1 MWRTTLKSVGAH
13 KRRLVATCLA
23 VMFGVAFL
31 SATLVVGDTM
41 TAGFSDIFAESNA
54 GTDAVVRNAT
64 QVGEDDEV
72 ERGLVDAGLAQQ
84 IAAVDGVASAEPEIY
99 GYGRIV
105 GADGDPLGGN
115 GPPTFAAGWV
125 GDDELNPYDLA
136 EGRAPAAPGEAVID
150 KAASEEGDL
159 AIGDTTTIRV
169 PEPVEVTIVGLASFA
184 GANSA
189 GPTTFAAFTPAWA
202 SELLLPG
209 RPGKATSIRVAAEPG
224 VSQAELVERLDP
236 VLPHGVESLTG
247 AELTAEMEDD
257 IQGDFLGFFTTALL
271 VFAGVSLVVATFSIY
286 NTFSILVAQRT
297 RESAL
302 LRALGASRGQVLR
315 STVVEALAV
324 GILASAAG
332 VAAGV
337 GLAAGMLA
345 VFGAIG
351 LSLPAHALVIGTGS
365 VVTAAAI
372 GVIVT
377 LAASLAPALRASRTA
392 PLEALRAV
400 AVDRSGASW
409 WRAAV
414 GLAVTG
420 AGVAG
425 VLAGTSGAGNFPLTG
440 LGAVLTLVGV
450 VLFGPVAARPA
461 AGLLAAPGAALRGV
475 TGSLARRNAMRNPRR
490 TAGTASALMVGV
502 AVVSL
507 FTVVGASIKESMD
520 ATIAQQFHGD
530 LVVTDPAFSSVG
542 FSPEMGRSIAALDE
556 VDATSSLANAPLR
569 VEGEDTLATTIEP
582 ATFDRMLDLDV
593 LGGGR
598 MADVGDDE
606 VAVSEE
612 YAKDHGLALGDP
624 LPVTFADGAS
634 AEPTVGAIYA
644 RGNLMGDLLVPEP
657 LFRPH
662 TATPSDFVVMI
673 TVADGTTID
682 QAESA
687 IQTVAD
693 RFGAPDVQTGDEYV
707 ETASGQVDD
716 VLNMVYGLLVL
727 AIIIALMGIAN
738 TLSLSIHE
746 RSRELGLLRAVG
758 QTRRQLRS
766 MVRGEAAT
774 VALFGTAGGVGL
786 GIFLGWAMVD
796 TLASEGFTSFAIP
809 AGPLAV
815 VMVIGA
821 LVGVVA
827 AVRPAR
833 RAARM
838 DVLAAIASE

>member
-1 MWRTTLKSVGAH
+1 MWKTTLKSVRAH
-13 KRRLVATCLA
+13 KRRLLATCLA

-64 QVGEDDEV
+64 QVGEDDIV
-72 ERGLVDAGLAQQ
+72 ERGRVDADLAQQ
-84 IAAVDGVASAEPEIY
+84 IAAVDGVAAAAPEIW

-115 GPPTFAAGWV
+115 GPPTFAANWIT
-125 GDDELNPYDLA
+125 DDGLNPYDLA
-136 EGRAPAAPGEAVID
+136 EGRPPAAPGEAVVD
-150 KAASEEGDL
+150 KGAAEEGDL

-184 GANSA
+184 GADSA
-189 GPTTFAAFTPAWA
+189 GPTTYAAFTTDWA

-209 RPGKATSIRVAAEPG
+209 EPDKATSIRVAAEPG
-224 VSQAELVERLDP
+224 VSQAELVDRLDP
-236 VLPHGVESLTG
+236 VLPDGVESLTG
-247 AELTAEMEDD
+247 AQLTAEMEDD
-257 IQGDFLGFFTTALL
+257 IQGDFLGFFSQALL

-315 STVVEALAV
+315 SIAVEALAV
-324 GILASAAG
+324 GIVASAVG
-332 VAAGV
+332 IAAGI

-345 VFGAIG
+345 IFGAIG
-351 LSLPAHALVIGTGS
+351 ISLPAHALVIGTGS
-365 VVTAAAI
+365 VVSAAAV

-377 LAASLAPALRASRTA
+377 LAASLVPALRASRTA
-392 PLEALRAV
+392 PMAALRAV

-409 WRAAV
+409 WRAGV
-414 GLAVTG
+414 GLVVTG
-420 AGVAG
+420 AGVAA
-425 VLAGTSGAGNFPLTG
+425 VLRGTSGDGNFSLTG
-440 LGAVLTLVGV
+440 LGALVTLVGV
-450 VLFGPVAARPA
+450 VLLGPVAARPV

-507 FTVVGASIKESMD
+507 FTVVGASIKESMN
-520 ATIAQQFHGD
+520 ATIAEQYKGD
-530 LVVTDPAFSSVG
+530 LVVSDPAFSSVG
-542 FSPEMGRSIAALDE
+542 FSPELSAAIAGLDE
-556 VDATSSLANAPLR
+556 VDATSSLSNAPLR
-569 VEGEDTLATTIEP
+569 VDGKDTLATTIEP
-582 ATFDRMLDLDV
+582 ATFDPMLDLDV
-593 LGGGR
+593 VGGGKI
-598 MADVGDDE
+598 ADVGDDE
-606 VAVSEE
+606 VAVSQD
-612 YAKDHGLALGDP
+612 YADDHHLALGDP
-624 LPVTFADGAS
+624 LPLTFADGGS
-634 AEPTVGAIYA
+634 AEPTVGAIYT
-644 RGNLMGDLLVPEP
+644 RGNLMGDLLVPEA
-657 LFRPH
+657 LFLPH
-662 TATPSDFVVMI
+662 TATPSDFVIMI
-673 TVADGTTID
+673 TLAGGTSLD
-682 QAESA
+682 QGEQA
-687 IQTVAD
+687 IQAVAD

-707 ETASGQVDD
+707 KTASGQVDQ
-716 VLNMVYGLLVL
+716 VLNLVYGLLVL
-727 AIIIALMGIAN
+727 AIVIALMGIAN

-786 GIFLGWAMVD
+786 GIFLGWALVD

-815 VMVIGA
+815 VMAIGA

-838 DVLAAIASE
+838 DVLSAIATD

>member
-13 KRRLVATCLA
+13 KRRLLATCLA

-64 QVGEDDEV
+64 QVGEEDVV
-72 ERGLVDAGLAQQ
+72 ERGLVDAGLAGQ
-84 IAAVDGVASAEPEIY
+84 IASVDGVAAAVPEIW
-99 GYGRIV
+99 GSGRIV
-105 GADGDPLGGN
+105 GSDGDPIGGN
-115 GPPTFAAGWV
+115 GPPTFAAGWI
-125 GDDELNPYDLA
+125 GNDALNPYQLA
-136 EGRAPAAPGEAVID
+136 SGRAPTAPGEAVID
-150 KAASEEGDL
+150 KGAAEEGHL

-169 PEPVEVTIVGLASFA
+169 PQPVDVTIVGLATFA
-184 GANSA
+184 GADSA
-189 GPTTFAAFTPAWA
+189 GPTTFAAFTPEWA

-209 RPGKATSIRVAAEPG
+209 QPGKATSIRVAAEPG
-224 VSQAELVERLDP
+224 VSQSELVRRIDP

-247 AELTAEMEDD
+247 AQVTKEMEDD
-257 IQGDFLGFFTTALL
+257 IQGAFLGFFTTALL

-324 GILASAAG
+324 GIVASAIG

-351 LSLPAHALVIGTGS
+351 VSVPAHALVIGTGS
-365 VVTAAAI
+365 ALVAATV

-377 LAASLAPALRASRTA
+377 LIASLAPALRAARTA
-392 PLEALRAV
+392 PMEALRAA

-409 WRAAV
+409 FRAV
-414 GLAVTG
+414 LGLAVTG
-420 AGVAG
+420 VGVAA
-425 VLAGTSGAGNFPLTG
+425 VLSGTSGDGNFPLTG

-461 AGLLAAPGAALRGV
+461 AGVLAGPGAALRGV

-507 FTVVGASIKESMD
+507 FTVVGSSIKASMD
-520 ATIAQQFHGD
+520 DTIAQQFHGD
-530 LVVTDPAFSSVG
+530 LVLSDPGFSSTG
-542 FSPEMGRSIAALDE
+542 FSPELSQSIAALPE
-556 VDATSSLANAPLR
+556 VDATSSLSNAPLR
-569 VEGEDTLATTIEP
+569 VNGKDTLATTIEP
-582 ATFDRMLDLDV
+582 ATFDRMLDLGATQ
-593 LGGGR
+593 GGSI
-598 MADVGDDE
+598 ADVGDDE
-606 VAVSEE
+606 VAVSKD
-612 YAKDHGLALGDP
+612 YAKSHHLSLGSP

-644 RGNLMGDLLVPEP
+644 RGNLMGDLLVPEA
-657 LFRPH
+657 LFLPH
-662 TATPSDFVVMI
+662 TAMPSDYVIMI
-673 TVADGTTID
+673 TVADGTSLGH
-682 QAESA
+682 AERA
-687 IQTVAD
+687 IQAVSD
-693 RFGAPDVQTGDEYV
+693 QLGGPDVQTAKEYV
-707 ETASGQVDD
+707 KTASGQVDQ
-716 VLNMVYGLLVL
+716 VLNLVYGLLVL

-786 GIFLGWAMVD
+786 GVFLGWAMVQ
-796 TLASEGFTSFAIP
+796 TLAHEGFTSFAIP
-809 AGPLAV
+809 TGPLAV

-838 DVLAAIASE
+838 DVLAAIATD